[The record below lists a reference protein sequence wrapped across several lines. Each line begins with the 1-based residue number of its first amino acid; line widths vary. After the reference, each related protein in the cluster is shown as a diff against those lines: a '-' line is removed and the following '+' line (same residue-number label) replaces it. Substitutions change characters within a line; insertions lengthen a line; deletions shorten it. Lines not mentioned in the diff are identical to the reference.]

1 MNPETDSHTLVI
13 VAAYLLT
20 FLVVMVM
27 LASILADYRGL
38 KTALARMEKNRADGD
53 GTWKS

>member
-1 MNPETDSHTLVI
+1 MNPETDGHTLVI

-20 FLVVMVM
+20 FLVVLVM

-38 KTALARMEKNRADGD
+38 KSALARLGQKRDNGNAL
-53 GTWKS
+53 

>member
-1 MNPETDSHTLVI
+1 MTPEIESHMLLI

-20 FLVVMVM
+20 FLVVLVM

-38 KTALARMEKNRADGD
+38 KAALARMEKKRVDGD
-53 GTWKS
+53 GTWN